1 MKAEIHP
8 TYVNAKVICLCGNV
22 IETRAT
28 EPELHTE
35 TCSNCH
41 PFYTGKQQILDTAG
55 RVERFRRKYA
65 KKDVAPAAK
74 G

>member
-8 TYVNAKVICLCGNV
+8 EYVNSKITCTCGNV

-28 EPELHTE
+28 QAEIHTE

-65 KKDVAPAAK
+65 KKDVSPAAK
-74 G
+74 A